1 MKASI
6 TPIYRKVSINNSA
19 NYENPRT
26 VSFPSAEGPF
36 ALAPIAT
43 VDAAPLA
50 FTAETAAVAAAT
62 VAVAVSADALAI
74 IDDA

>member
-1 MKASI
+1 VYIKTS
-6 TPIYRKVSINNSA
+6 IYRKVFIDNSV

-36 ALAPIAT
+36 ALAPIGA

-50 FTAETAAVAAAT
+50 FTAETVADAAAT
-62 VAVAVSADALAI
+62 VAVAVSADALAM